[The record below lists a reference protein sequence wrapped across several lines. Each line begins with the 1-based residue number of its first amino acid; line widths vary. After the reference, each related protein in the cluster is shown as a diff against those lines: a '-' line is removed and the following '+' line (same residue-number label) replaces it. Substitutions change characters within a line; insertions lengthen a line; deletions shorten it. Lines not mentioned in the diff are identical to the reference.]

1 MEGGMEGAAR
11 PPPQVAAFRRR
22 PCPPPPG
29 LPWQAAAARMYPTVA
44 DRHRAA
50 PPPAQPRAAECRGGL
65 SSSGPL
71 RLFFIFFKCWWQMGP
86 CALLSAVPHRP
97 LRGVGWGGLGSEAGM
112 SERDFLLMPL
122 LQPV

>member
-50 PPPAQPRAAECRGGL
+50 PPRAAPRRRVPGGL